1 MTKVDVEK
9 MVAKAK
15 LLPKADKGKAGRGG
29 ERDLSKVECYNCHE
43 NGHFSRD
50 CPKPKKSKGDST
62 DKAASALAPW
72 KKVALASGQPDQKM
86 VEDKKR
92 FWCKI
97 CHNGRWT

>member
-1 MTKVDVEK
+1 MTKVDVET

-29 ERDLSKVECYNCHE
+29 KRDLSKVECFNCHE
-43 NGHFSRD
+43 NGPFSRV

-72 KKVALASGQPDQKM
+72 KKVRPLEEGCTSQWPTCPEDGRRQK
-86 VEDKKR
+86 VVLV
-92 FWCKI
+92 
-97 CHNGRWT
+97 